1 LLVVCGTEK
10 TERAYFSG
18 LRDSNRRTSVDVKL
32 MERPR
37 TPDQVVEYARDHCG
51 YRDFDEAW
59 CVVDVDQFEVEGRK
73 VTAARS
79 AAGEASI
86 RLAISHPCFEYWLLL
101 HHTYSSAPM
110 PRCSAAE
117 AMLRKHVR
125 SYDKTRLRFADFER
139 TVADA
144 VMRGKQSDATGE
156 NWQKNPSTNV
166 WQLVERIREGT

>member
-1 LLVVCGTEK
+1 
-10 TERAYFSG
+10 
-18 LRDSNRRTSVDVKL
+18 
-32 MERPR
+32 
-37 TPDQVVEYARDHCG
+37 
-51 YRDFDEAW
+51 
-59 CVVDVDQFEVEGRK
+59 
-73 VTAARS
+73 
-79 AAGEASI
+79 
-86 RLAISHPCFEYWLLL
+86 
-101 HHTYSSAPM
+101 M